1 MSIHPVPGVAVMF
14 AVALVLAGGCL
25 DDGQAEVVRTIAPLE
40 ASALMEERQ
49 GDPGFVIIDLR
60 RAEELVGG
68 QVPGAINIDS
78 AHFGEH
84 LDTLDREG
92 TYLIYCQR
100 GGRSAGIREMMRGAG
115 FNEIYEIEGGLSA
128 WKAAGLPVTGV

>member
-1 MSIHPVPGVAVMF
+1 MIIHPVPGVAVMF
-14 AVALVLAGGCL
+14 AVALVFVSGCL
-25 DDGQAEVVRTIAPLE
+25 DDGPAEVVRTIAPLE
-40 ASALMEERQ
+40 ASALIEEKQ

-60 RAEELVGG
+60 RADELASG
-68 QVPGAINIDS
+68 QVPGAININS

-100 GGRSAGIREMMRGAG
+100 GGRSPGIREMMREAG
-115 FNEIYEIEGGLSA
+115 FNEVYEIEGGLSA
-128 WKAAGLPVTGV
+128 W